1 MPTQVTNYQC
11 PACTGPLHY
20 SAKSGKLACDYCG
33 SSFDVAE
40 IEALYARKEAEA
52 AAAKQAAD
60 AKAEAAQAAK
70 AEAAEAA
77 AASGGWDTSDL
88 SRDWGAEA
96 DGLRVYSCPSCGA
109 ELICD
114 QSTAATACPYCGNP
128 AIVPGQFSGA
138 LRPDYILPFRLSK
151 DDAVQA
157 LRAHYKGKP
166 FLPRSFTSAN
176 HIEQIQG
183 VYVPF
188 WLFDGGAEGAASYR
202 ASNTNVFET
211 GDYEITETRHYHV
224 VRAGSLA
231 FEKIPVDASSKMPD
245 DHMDS
250 IEPFDYAQLR
260 PFSTA
265 YLPGYLADKYDV
277 TIDDSRDRADTRCRE
292 TLAQALRDTVTGYG
306 ACVTEREDIALRRGK
321 VHYALLPVWML
332 STKWH
337 GQDFLFAMNGQTG
350 KLVGNLPTDRGR
362 VWGMFAA
369 IAAPLTVALTAI
381 LQFLR
386 DGGDGYETQTFRPAA
401 RAAAG
406 RDARST
412 GAGRRGLGHGR
423 GRPAHRPTDQPA
435 LAARRRPRA
444 QQRRRRVHPH
454 RGRLCRLRLHRR
466 GDGVL
471 HALPQRLAR
480 RR

>member
-1 MPTQVTNYQC
+1 MPAQVTNYQC

-20 SAKSGKLACDYCG
+20 SAKSGKLECDYCG

-202 ASNTNVFET
+202 ASNTNVYET

-332 STKWH
+332 STKWR

-350 KLVGNLPTDRGR
+350 KLVGDLPTDRGR
-362 VWGMFAA
+362 FWGMFAA

-381 LQFLR
+381 LQFL
-386 DGGDGYETQTFRPAA
+386 
-401 RAAAG
+401 
-406 RDARST
+406 
-412 GAGRRGLGHGR
+412 L
-423 GRPAHRPTDQPA
+423 
-435 LAARRRPRA
+435 
-444 QQRRRRVHPH
+444 
-454 RGRLCRLRLHRR
+454 
-466 GDGVL
+466 
-471 HALPQRLAR
+471 
-480 RR
+480 

>member
-332 STKWH
+332 STKWR

-350 KLVGNLPTDRGR
+350 KRVGDLPTDRGR
-362 VWGMFAA
+362 FWGMFAA

-381 LQFLR
+381 LQFL
-386 DGGDGYETQTFRPAA
+386 
-401 RAAAG
+401 
-406 RDARST
+406 
-412 GAGRRGLGHGR
+412 L
-423 GRPAHRPTDQPA
+423 
-435 LAARRRPRA
+435 
-444 QQRRRRVHPH
+444 
-454 RGRLCRLRLHRR
+454 
-466 GDGVL
+466 
-471 HALPQRLAR
+471 
-480 RR
+480 

>member
-40 IEALYARKEAEA
+40 IEALYARKEAEAAAAKQEAEA

-362 VWGMFAA
+362 FWGMFAA

-381 LQFLR
+381 LQFL
-386 DGGDGYETQTFRPAA
+386 
-401 RAAAG
+401 
-406 RDARST
+406 
-412 GAGRRGLGHGR
+412 L
-423 GRPAHRPTDQPA
+423 
-435 LAARRRPRA
+435 
-444 QQRRRRVHPH
+444 
-454 RGRLCRLRLHRR
+454 
-466 GDGVL
+466 
-471 HALPQRLAR
+471 
-480 RR
+480 

>member
-20 SAKSGKLACDYCG
+20 SAKSGKLECDYCG

-60 AKAEAAQAAK
+60 AKAEAAQAAR
-70 AEAAEAA
+70 AEAVEAA

-202 ASNTNVFET
+202 ASNTNVYET

-332 STKWH
+332 STKWR

-350 KLVGNLPTDRGR
+350 KLVGDLPTDRGR
-362 VWGMFAA
+362 FWGMFAA

-381 LQFLR
+381 LQFL
-386 DGGDGYETQTFRPAA
+386 
-401 RAAAG
+401 
-406 RDARST
+406 
-412 GAGRRGLGHGR
+412 L
-423 GRPAHRPTDQPA
+423 
-435 LAARRRPRA
+435 
-444 QQRRRRVHPH
+444 
-454 RGRLCRLRLHRR
+454 
-466 GDGVL
+466 
-471 HALPQRLAR
+471 
-480 RR
+480 

>member
-11 PACTGPLHY
+11 PACTAPLHY
-20 SAKSGKLACDYCG
+20 SAKSGKLECDYCG

-114 QSTAATACPYCGNP
+114 QRTAATACPYCGNP

-138 LRPDYILPFRLSK
+138 LRPDSILPFRLSK

-202 ASNTNVFET
+202 ASNTNVYET

-277 TIDDSRDRADTRCRE
+277 TIDDSRDRADTRCSE

-332 STKWH
+332 STKWR

-350 KLVGNLPTDRGR
+350 KLVGDLPTDRGR
-362 VWGMFAA
+362 FWGMFAA

-381 LQFLR
+381 LQFL
-386 DGGDGYETQTFRPAA
+386 
-401 RAAAG
+401 
-406 RDARST
+406 
-412 GAGRRGLGHGR
+412 L
-423 GRPAHRPTDQPA
+423 
-435 LAARRRPRA
+435 
-444 QQRRRRVHPH
+444 
-454 RGRLCRLRLHRR
+454 
-466 GDGVL
+466 
-471 HALPQRLAR
+471 
-480 RR
+480 

>member
-77 AASGGWDTSDL
+77 AASGGWDTSDP

-332 STKWH
+332 STKWR

-350 KLVGNLPTDRGR
+350 KLVGDLPTDRGR
-362 VWGMFAA
+362 FWGMFAA

-381 LQFLR
+381 LQFL
-386 DGGDGYETQTFRPAA
+386 
-401 RAAAG
+401 
-406 RDARST
+406 
-412 GAGRRGLGHGR
+412 L
-423 GRPAHRPTDQPA
+423 
-435 LAARRRPRA
+435 
-444 QQRRRRVHPH
+444 
-454 RGRLCRLRLHRR
+454 
-466 GDGVL
+466 
-471 HALPQRLAR
+471 
-480 RR
+480 

>member
-52 AAAKQAAD
+52 AVAKQAAD

-332 STKWH
+332 STKWR

-350 KLVGNLPTDRGR
+350 KLVGDLPTDRGR
-362 VWGMFAA
+362 FWGMFAA

-381 LQFLR
+381 LQFL
-386 DGGDGYETQTFRPAA
+386 
-401 RAAAG
+401 
-406 RDARST
+406 
-412 GAGRRGLGHGR
+412 L
-423 GRPAHRPTDQPA
+423 
-435 LAARRRPRA
+435 
-444 QQRRRRVHPH
+444 
-454 RGRLCRLRLHRR
+454 
-466 GDGVL
+466 
-471 HALPQRLAR
+471 
-480 RR
+480 

>member
-20 SAKSGKLACDYCG
+20 SAKSGKLECDYCG

-70 AEAAEAA
+70 AEAAEAD

-292 TLAQALRDTVTGYG
+292 TLTQALRDTVTGYG

-332 STKWH
+332 STKWR

-350 KLVGNLPTDRGR
+350 KLVGDLPTDRGR
-362 VWGMFAA
+362 FWGMFAA

-381 LQFLR
+381 LQFL
-386 DGGDGYETQTFRPAA
+386 
-401 RAAAG
+401 
-406 RDARST
+406 
-412 GAGRRGLGHGR
+412 L
-423 GRPAHRPTDQPA
+423 
-435 LAARRRPRA
+435 
-444 QQRRRRVHPH
+444 
-454 RGRLCRLRLHRR
+454 
-466 GDGVL
+466 
-471 HALPQRLAR
+471 
-480 RR
+480 

>member
-52 AAAKQAAD
+52 ATAKQAAD

-202 ASNTNVFET
+202 ASNTNVYET

-350 KLVGNLPTDRGR
+350 KLVGDLPTDRGR
-362 VWGMFAA
+362 FWGMFAA

-381 LQFLR
+381 LQFL
-386 DGGDGYETQTFRPAA
+386 
-401 RAAAG
+401 
-406 RDARST
+406 
-412 GAGRRGLGHGR
+412 L
-423 GRPAHRPTDQPA
+423 
-435 LAARRRPRA
+435 
-444 QQRRRRVHPH
+444 
-454 RGRLCRLRLHRR
+454 
-466 GDGVL
+466 
-471 HALPQRLAR
+471 
-480 RR
+480 

>member
-70 AEAAEAA
+70 AEAVEAA

-202 ASNTNVFET
+202 ASNTNVYET

-332 STKWH
+332 STKWN

-350 KLVGNLPTDRGR
+350 KLVGDLPTDRGR
-362 VWGMFAA
+362 FWGMFAA

-381 LQFLR
+381 LQFL
-386 DGGDGYETQTFRPAA
+386 
-401 RAAAG
+401 
-406 RDARST
+406 
-412 GAGRRGLGHGR
+412 L
-423 GRPAHRPTDQPA
+423 
-435 LAARRRPRA
+435 
-444 QQRRRRVHPH
+444 
-454 RGRLCRLRLHRR
+454 
-466 GDGVL
+466 
-471 HALPQRLAR
+471 
-480 RR
+480 

>member
-20 SAKSGKLACDYCG
+20 SAKSGKLECDYCG
-33 SSFDVAE
+33 SSFDVAD
-40 IEALYARKEAEA
+40 IEALYAHKEAEA

-60 AKAEAAQAAK
+60 AKADAAAAAEAEAAQAA
-70 AEAAEAA
+70 AQ
-77 AASGGWDTSDL
+77 SGNVGDWDTSGL

-96 DGLRVYSCPSCGA
+96 GTLRAYSCPSCGA

-114 QSTAATACPYCGNP
+114 ESTAATSCPYCGNP
-128 AIVPGQFSGA
+128 TVVPGQFSGA
-138 LRPDYILPFRLSK
+138 LRPNFILPFRLTK

-166 FLPRSFTSAN
+166 FLPKSFTSAN

-188 WLFDGGAEGAASYR
+188 WLFDGGAEGSASYR
-202 ASNTNVFET
+202 ASNTSVYET
-211 GDYEITETRHYHV
+211 GDYEVTETMHYDV
-224 VRAGSLA
+224 FRAGSIA

-250 IEPFDYAQLR
+250 IEPFDYTQLQ

-277 TIDDSRDRADTRCRE
+277 SVDDSRDRADVRCRE

-306 ACVTEREDIALRRGK
+306 TCIPEHEDISLRRGK

-332 STKWH
+332 STKWN
-337 GQDFLFAMNGQTG
+337 GESFLFAMNGQTG
-350 KLVGNLPTDRGR
+350 KLVGDLPTDRGR
-362 VWGMFAA
+362 YWGTFGA
-369 IAAPLTVALTAI
+369 IAGVVTVALTVI
-381 LQFLR
+381 LQFM
-386 DGGDGYETQTFRPAA
+386 
-401 RAAAG
+401 
-406 RDARST
+406 
-412 GAGRRGLGHGR
+412 
-423 GRPAHRPTDQPA
+423 
-435 LAARRRPRA
+435 
-444 QQRRRRVHPH
+444 
-454 RGRLCRLRLHRR
+454 
-466 GDGVL
+466 
-471 HALPQRLAR
+471 
-480 RR
+480 

>member
-11 PACTGPLHY
+11 PACTAPLHY

-202 ASNTNVFET
+202 ASNTNVYET

-306 ACVTEREDIALRRGK
+306 ACVTEREDIALHRGK

-350 KLVGNLPTDRGR
+350 KLVGDLPTDRGR
-362 VWGMFAA
+362 FWGMFAA

-381 LQFLR
+381 LQFL
-386 DGGDGYETQTFRPAA
+386 
-401 RAAAG
+401 
-406 RDARST
+406 
-412 GAGRRGLGHGR
+412 L
-423 GRPAHRPTDQPA
+423 
-435 LAARRRPRA
+435 
-444 QQRRRRVHPH
+444 
-454 RGRLCRLRLHRR
+454 
-466 GDGVL
+466 
-471 HALPQRLAR
+471 
-480 RR
+480 

>member
-52 AAAKQAAD
+52 AAAKQAAA

-332 STKWH
+332 STKWR

-350 KLVGNLPTDRGR
+350 KLVGDLPTDRGR
-362 VWGMFAA
+362 FWGMFAA

-381 LQFLR
+381 LQFL
-386 DGGDGYETQTFRPAA
+386 
-401 RAAAG
+401 
-406 RDARST
+406 
-412 GAGRRGLGHGR
+412 L
-423 GRPAHRPTDQPA
+423 
-435 LAARRRPRA
+435 
-444 QQRRRRVHPH
+444 
-454 RGRLCRLRLHRR
+454 
-466 GDGVL
+466 
-471 HALPQRLAR
+471 
-480 RR
+480 

>member
-20 SAKSGKLACDYCG
+20 SAKSGKLECDYCG

-88 SRDWGAEA
+88 SRDWGTEA

-138 LRPDYILPFRLSK
+138 LRPDSILPFRLSK

-202 ASNTNVFET
+202 ASNTNVYET

-332 STKWH
+332 STKWR

-350 KLVGNLPTDRGR
+350 KLVGDLPTDRGR
-362 VWGMFAA
+362 FWGMFAA

-381 LQFLR
+381 LQFL
-386 DGGDGYETQTFRPAA
+386 
-401 RAAAG
+401 
-406 RDARST
+406 
-412 GAGRRGLGHGR
+412 L
-423 GRPAHRPTDQPA
+423 
-435 LAARRRPRA
+435 
-444 QQRRRRVHPH
+444 
-454 RGRLCRLRLHRR
+454 
-466 GDGVL
+466 
-471 HALPQRLAR
+471 
-480 RR
+480 

>member
-188 WLFDGGAEGAASYR
+188 WLFDGGGEGAASYR
-202 ASNTNVFET
+202 ASNTNVYET

-350 KLVGNLPTDRGR
+350 KLVGDLPTDRGR
-362 VWGMFAA
+362 FWGMFAA

-381 LQFLR
+381 LQFL
-386 DGGDGYETQTFRPAA
+386 
-401 RAAAG
+401 
-406 RDARST
+406 
-412 GAGRRGLGHGR
+412 L
-423 GRPAHRPTDQPA
+423 
-435 LAARRRPRA
+435 
-444 QQRRRRVHPH
+444 
-454 RGRLCRLRLHRR
+454 
-466 GDGVL
+466 
-471 HALPQRLAR
+471 
-480 RR
+480 

>member
-20 SAKSGKLACDYCG
+20 SAKSGKLECDYCD

-332 STKWH
+332 STKWR

-350 KLVGNLPTDRGR
+350 KLVGDLPLDKGLY
-362 VWGMFAA
+362 WKHFAA
-369 IAAPLTVALTAI
+369 ITGLCMLGVM
-381 LQFLR
+381 
-386 DGGDGYETQTFRPAA
+386 
-401 RAAAG
+401 AAG
-406 RDARST
+406 LLLS
-412 GAGRRGLGHGR
+412 L
-423 GRPAHRPTDQPA
+423 
-435 LAARRRPRA
+435 
-444 QQRRRRVHPH
+444 
-454 RGRLCRLRLHRR
+454 
-466 GDGVL
+466 
-471 HALPQRLAR
+471 
-480 RR
+480 

>member
-20 SAKSGKLACDYCG
+20 SAKSGKLECDYCG
-33 SSFDVAE
+33 SSFDVAD
-40 IEALYARKEAEA
+40 IEALYAHKEAEA

-60 AKAEAAQAAK
+60 AKADAAAAAEAEAAQAA
-70 AEAAEAA
+70 AQ
-77 AASGGWDTSDL
+77 SGNVGDWDTSGL

-96 DGLRVYSCPSCGA
+96 GTLRAYSCPSCGA

-114 QSTAATACPYCGNP
+114 ESTAATSCPYCGNP
-128 AIVPGQFSGA
+128 TVVPGQFSGA
-138 LRPDYILPFRLSK
+138 LRPDFILPFRLTK

-166 FLPRSFTSAN
+166 FLPKSFTSAN

-202 ASNTNVFET
+202 ASNTNVYET

-350 KLVGNLPTDRGR
+350 KLVGDLPTDRGR
-362 VWGMFAA
+362 FWGMFAA

-381 LQFLR
+381 LQFL
-386 DGGDGYETQTFRPAA
+386 
-401 RAAAG
+401 
-406 RDARST
+406 
-412 GAGRRGLGHGR
+412 L
-423 GRPAHRPTDQPA
+423 
-435 LAARRRPRA
+435 
-444 QQRRRRVHPH
+444 
-454 RGRLCRLRLHRR
+454 
-466 GDGVL
+466 
-471 HALPQRLAR
+471 
-480 RR
+480 

>member
-40 IEALYARKEAEA
+40 IEAFYARKEAEA

-77 AASGGWDTSDL
+77 AASGGWDASDL

-202 ASNTNVFET
+202 ASNTNVYET

-224 VRAGSLA
+224 VRAGSLV

-306 ACVTEREDIALRRGK
+306 ACVTEREDIALRRSK

-350 KLVGNLPTDRGR
+350 KLVGDLPTDRGR
-362 VWGMFAA
+362 FWGMFAA

-381 LQFLR
+381 LQFL
-386 DGGDGYETQTFRPAA
+386 
-401 RAAAG
+401 
-406 RDARST
+406 
-412 GAGRRGLGHGR
+412 L
-423 GRPAHRPTDQPA
+423 
-435 LAARRRPRA
+435 
-444 QQRRRRVHPH
+444 
-454 RGRLCRLRLHRR
+454 
-466 GDGVL
+466 
-471 HALPQRLAR
+471 
-480 RR
+480 

>member
-20 SAKSGKLACDYCG
+20 SAKSGKLACDYCD

-40 IEALYARKEAEA
+40 IEALYARTEAEA
-52 AAAKQAAD
+52 AAAKHAAD

-202 ASNTNVFET
+202 ASNTNVYET

-332 STKWH
+332 STKWN

-350 KLVGNLPTDRGR
+350 KLVGDLPTDRGR
-362 VWGMFAA
+362 FWGMFAA

-381 LQFLR
+381 LQFL
-386 DGGDGYETQTFRPAA
+386 
-401 RAAAG
+401 
-406 RDARST
+406 
-412 GAGRRGLGHGR
+412 L
-423 GRPAHRPTDQPA
+423 
-435 LAARRRPRA
+435 
-444 QQRRRRVHPH
+444 
-454 RGRLCRLRLHRR
+454 
-466 GDGVL
+466 
-471 HALPQRLAR
+471 
-480 RR
+480 